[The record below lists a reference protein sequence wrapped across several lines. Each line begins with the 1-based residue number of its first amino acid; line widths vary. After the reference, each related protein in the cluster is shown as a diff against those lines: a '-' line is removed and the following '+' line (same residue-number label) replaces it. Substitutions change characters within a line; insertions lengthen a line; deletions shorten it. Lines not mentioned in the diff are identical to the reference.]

1 MIILGPVK
9 VTAVQSGAQMMQAD
23 VNITNTRSS
32 MKMQAAAGSFNM
44 GDFQIIN
51 NQLNINGNTQFDP
64 DVVDMPQNAII

>member
-1 MIILGPVK
+1 LIIMGPVK
-9 VTAVQSGAQMMQAD
+9 ITAVQSGGQVLQAD
-23 VNITNTRSS
+23 INLTNTRSA

-64 DVVDMPQNAII
+64 DAVDMPMNAMI

>member
-1 MIILGPVK
+1 MIIMGPVK
-9 VTAVQSGAQMMQAD
+9 ITAVQSGGQVLQAD
-23 VNITNTRSS
+23 INLTNTRSA

-64 DVVDMPQNAII
+64 DAVDMPMNAMI

>member
-1 MIILGPVK
+1 LIIMGPVK
-9 VTAVQSGAQMMQAD
+9 ITAVQSGGQVLQAD
-23 VNITNTRSS
+23 ANLTNTRSA

-64 DVVDMPQNAII
+64 DAVDMPMNALI